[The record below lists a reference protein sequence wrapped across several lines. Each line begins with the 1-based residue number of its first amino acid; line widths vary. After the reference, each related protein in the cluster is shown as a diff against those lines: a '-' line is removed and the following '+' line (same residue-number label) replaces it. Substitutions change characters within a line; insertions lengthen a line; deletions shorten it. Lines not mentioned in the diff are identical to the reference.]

1 MFRAEKMMI
10 RPPGDDRPAAR
21 VLRIK
26 RVCAIACWAG
36 RKECKSEWDH
46 GLIETKWLIV
56 SSIGIYDRLGKVVQ
70 SVV

>member
-1 MFRAEKMMI
+1 MMI

-36 RKECKSEWDH
+36 RNAKEWDH